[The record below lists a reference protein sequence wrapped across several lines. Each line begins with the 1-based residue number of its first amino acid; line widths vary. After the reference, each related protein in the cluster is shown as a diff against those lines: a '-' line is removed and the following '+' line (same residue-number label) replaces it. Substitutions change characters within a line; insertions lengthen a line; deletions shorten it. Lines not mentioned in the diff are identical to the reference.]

1 MLKTYYQV
9 YTCKFSETN
18 ELIKQKCDF
27 ISHKEHRTL
36 TLHTVVG
43 ARKISKINTL
53 MDDHR

>member
-27 ISHKEHRTL
+27 ISHKEHRAL

-53 MDDHR
+53 MDDR